1 MLALHE
7 KRHDR
12 TSKEL
17 TMDIGTVCMKI
28 AGRDAGQ
35 YCVILKHLENSFVLI
50 DGNTRRRRCN
60 LNHLEPLGKIL
71 DIQEDASTGEVKQ
84 AMKNAGIPVLEKAK
98 KKTHLAE
105 KSKPI
110 KKRGTKAAV
119 TT

>member
-50 DGNTRRRRCN
+50 DVNTRGGRRN
-60 LNHLEPLGKIL
+60 LKRLEPPGKTP
-71 DIQEDASTGEVKQ
+71 DRKEGPSTGEFKQ

-98 KKTHLAE
+98 KKTHLA
-105 KSKPI
+105 
-110 KKRGTKAAV
+110 
-119 TT
+119 